1 MGIGS
6 PPNPHRDEI
15 RRAYLSGERKKDIAK
30 RLGLSDKAISWN
42 TQDLPPAKEIN
53 PPIGTVKP
61 LGKIGLKDHLT
72 QDQKRR
78 LDALATKWECETL
91 AEAALE
97 ILRDALEE
105 M

>member
-1 MGIGS
+1 MGIGK

-15 RRAYLSGERKKDIAK
+15 RRVYLEGERKKDISK
-30 RLGLSDKAISWN
+30 RLGVSIKTVAIA
-42 TQDLPPAKEIN
+42 TADLPPAKEIN
-53 PPIGTVKP
+53 PPMGTVKP

-78 LDALATKWECETL
+78 LDVLATKWECETL